1 MAVYKTALVDACTST
16 SNSGEKEEKK
26 LSLSEANLLASQ
38 ALLQHTATKIIQ
50 AMDEVI
56 RIPPRL
62 PKRLR
67 EGVYEWLALMV
78 GWKEDDGDDQ
88 RGRKMV
94 IEEMLSVLGGKVGR
108 GLL

>member
-1 MAVYKTALVDACTST
+1 MAVYKTALFDASSTST
-16 SNSGEKEEKK
+16 SNIEGGKK
-26 LSLSEANLLASQ
+26 MSFSEANLLASQ

-56 RIPPRL
+56 QIPPRL

-78 GWKEDDGDDQ
+78 GWKEDDGDDEG
-88 RGRKMV
+88 GRKMV
-94 IEEMLSVLGGKVGR
+94 VEEMLGILGGKVGQ